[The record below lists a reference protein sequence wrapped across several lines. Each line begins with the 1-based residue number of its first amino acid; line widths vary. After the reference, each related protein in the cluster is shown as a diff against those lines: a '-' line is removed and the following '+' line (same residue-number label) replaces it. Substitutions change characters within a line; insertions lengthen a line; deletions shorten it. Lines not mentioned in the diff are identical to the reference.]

1 MNLSIRQLQIFVQ
14 VYRAGNLTRAA
25 AQLGLTQSAVS
36 LQLQQLEDIFGLRL
50 FDRTTRALYPTRAA
64 TQAVTTAEQIL
75 TAASGLTSRMRSLND
90 ASTGKLSFAASAG
103 VASTFLPP
111 ILAAFRK
118 SHPGVD
124 IAFDDM
130 PAHELVGRMLTTDA
144 EFALGSA
151 KSENPEVTSEPILKG
166 RLSAVGINEGSFA
179 ARKQIS
185 WDELASFPTVTMR
198 KDTLI
203 RINIDAVLA
212 KFDKTFVPTF
222 EVSLF
227 NTALSMTAAG
237 LGFSVLPDYVVA
249 PSQFPTLVAK
259 PLARPALDREVFLV
273 RRIGHSLSPAAAQFV
288 DLVRSEF
295 GKIAKR
301 K

>member
-1 MNLSIRQLQIFVQ
+1 MNISIRQLQIFVE

-36 LQLQQLEDIFGLRL
+36 QQLQQLEDIFGLRL
-50 FDRTTRALYPTRAA
+50 FDRTTRALYPTHAA
-64 TQAVTTAEQIL
+64 TQAVTTAEHIL
-75 TAASGLTSRMRSLND
+75 TAATGLTNHMRSLND
-90 ASTGKLSFAASAG
+90 ASIGKLSFVASAG
-103 VASTFLPP
+103 VASTLLPP

-124 IAFDDM
+124 IALDDM
-130 PAHELVGRMLTTDA
+130 PAHELVGRMLTMDA

-179 ARKQIS
+179 ARKEIS
-185 WDELASFPTVTMR
+185 WDELASLPTVTMR
-198 KDTLI
+198 KDTRI
-203 RINIDAVLA
+203 RRNIDTALA
-212 KFDKTFVPTF
+212 KLDKAFTPTF

-237 LGFSVLPDYVVA
+237 LGISILPDYVVS
-249 PSQFPTLVAK
+249 PSQFPTLVTK
-259 PLARPALDREVFLV
+259 PLVRPALNREVFLV
-273 RRIGHSLSPAAAQFV
+273 RRIGRSLSPAATRFV

>member
-1 MNLSIRQLQIFVQ
+1 
-14 VYRAGNLTRAA
+14 
-25 AQLGLTQSAVS
+25 
-36 LQLQQLEDIFGLRL
+36 
-50 FDRTTRALYPTRAA
+50 
-64 TQAVTTAEQIL
+64 VTTAEQIL

-237 LGFSVLPDYVVA
+237 LGFS

-259 PLARPALDREVFLV
+259 PLVRPALDREVFLV
-273 RRIGHSLSPAAAQFV
+273 RRIGRSLSPAAAQFV